1 MAKLFQGRWVLL
13 VAIAMATGCAVNTH
27 EDRSGAESAREGR
40 AAPPKP
46 LPPPAQTHGAPPAA
60 PAEQE
65 PPPLILSGSYQDRQE
80 QLLRAR
86 TAGTGILVLRNGE
99 SIKVVLPGNT
109 VFAPNSEQIQP
120 RFVPILEN
128 LAQVLKEYEKTQVNI
143 KGYTDATG
151 SFEHNQHLSERR
163 AQSVGGFFAQ
173 HQVAMPRIHTAGF
186 GPRQPVAGNDTD
198 AGRARNRRV
207 EIDLSPLP

>member
-1 MAKLFQGRWVLL
+1 MAKLFQARWVLL
-13 VAIAMATGCAVNTH
+13 IAVAMAAGCAVNTH
-27 EDRSGAESAREGR
+27 EDRSGTAPARE
-40 AAPPKP
+40 APPPKP
-46 LPPPAQTHGAPPAA
+46 LPPQPETHGTAPAPEVNPEPAA
-60 PAEQE
+60 PV
-65 PPPLILSGSYQDRQE
+65 LTGSYQDRQE
-80 QLLRAR
+80 QLLRAG
-86 TAGTGILVLRNGE
+86 TAGSGILVLRNGE

-151 SFEHNQHLSERR
+151 SFEHNQYLSEKR
-163 AQSVGGFFAQ
+163 AQSVGGFLSQ
-173 HQVAMPRIHTAGF
+173 HQVASQRIRTAGF
-186 GPRQPVAGNDTD
+186 GPRSPVAANDTD
-198 AGRARNRRV
+198 SGRARNRRV